1 MEGAAPRGGD
11 GGGEG
16 EGMSRAS
23 AASASRWRAGGEDA
37 VEWRRGRGGRRA
49 RGRELPAA
57 RARWS
62 SSARDLA
69 VFERQF
75 SLVREARWRTHM

>member
-23 AASASRWRAGGEDA
+23 AASASRWGAGGEDA
-37 VEWRRGRGGRRA
+37 VEWRRGRG
-49 RGRELPAA
+49 
-57 RARWS
+57 RWS
-62 SSARDLA
+62 GGEDA
-69 VFERQF
+69 V
-75 SLVREARWRTHM
+75 